1 MTRLAVVYYSSKGTI
16 DTLARRCA
24 DTAERLGAEVRLR
37 HVHELAPLQAINA
50 DERWRAHVEAT
61 ADEPPASVDDVL
73 WADAVLLGTPTRF
86 GNLAGQ
92 LMAFLES
99 LGPQWREGLLA
110 HKVYAGFTASA
121 SGPSQE
127 CTLLSL
133 YTTIHHFGGVVV
145 TPSSL
150 EHELGLDEL
159 TERVLAVAHALE
171 DAA

>member
-61 ADEPPASVDDVL
+61 ADEPPATVDDVL

-145 TPSSL
+145 TPTSGDSPL
-150 EHELGLDEL
+150 ALDEL
-159 TERVLAVAHALE
+159 TGRVLAVAHALE
-171 DAA
+171 EAA